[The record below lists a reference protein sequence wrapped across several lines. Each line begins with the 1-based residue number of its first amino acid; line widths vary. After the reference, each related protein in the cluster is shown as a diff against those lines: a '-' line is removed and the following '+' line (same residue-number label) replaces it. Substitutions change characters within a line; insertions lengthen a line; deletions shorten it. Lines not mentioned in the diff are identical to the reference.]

1 MSAGFAMGKK
11 QKRPSK
17 KDDLVITPGG
27 PRPKDQVRIVK
38 PGEALRRNE
47 DGTFTV
53 VPIKIPPQK

>member
-1 MSAGFAMGKK
+1 MGKK